1 MRRLDR
7 PYRPRGW
14 WRSRPWWPFV
24 LLGMCVLAAG
34 LALFLVLRFVVP
46 WIGGLFQSDIG
57 ENVLPLQSASPVV
70 DLSDKSREVLLT
82 GNNRSIGDPA
92 ILGDEIFFP
101 GGMDGTGKTLVAV
114 NVHNIMTKETT
125 RVEGI
130 QAKND
135 GILSLDV
142 NAQYIVYF
150 DSKDAGGGNIYAY
163 NRETQAVKELMRVP
177 YGWPQV
183 RVCGGFAVWMERTG
197 NVTEKLYLMDIE
209 TLELTT
215 LAVFSDSPF
224 GLSAPGV
231 GGGEVVWAE
240 PDPDRTEDSALGV
253 LKMLPLDGSRTA
265 PETYF
270 PEMFVYSPVTNG
282 RARAWMDSSLAD
294 GAGLY
299 LSVEG
304 NRPKKIAEGVQ
315 GFGLGENFLAF
326 TQGGV
331 VWAYFF
337 RTDTLCR
344 VSPVGEYCFLGDV
357 GEHGLAWFNIT
368 DEVRE
373 RDILKYAVLD

>member
-150 DSKDAGGGNIYAY
+150 DSKDAGGGNIYA
-163 NRETQAVKELMRVP
+163 
-177 YGWPQV
+177 
-183 RVCGGFAVWMERTG
+183 
-197 NVTEKLYLMDIE
+197 
-209 TLELTT
+209 
-215 LAVFSDSPF
+215 
-224 GLSAPGV
+224 
-231 GGGEVVWAE
+231 
-240 PDPDRTEDSALGV
+240 
-253 LKMLPLDGSRTA
+253 
-265 PETYF
+265 
-270 PEMFVYSPVTNG
+270 
-282 RARAWMDSSLAD
+282 
-294 GAGLY
+294 
-299 LSVEG
+299 
-304 NRPKKIAEGVQ
+304 
-315 GFGLGENFLAF
+315 
-326 TQGGV
+326 
-331 VWAYFF
+331 
-337 RTDTLCR
+337 
-344 VSPVGEYCFLGDV
+344 
-357 GEHGLAWFNIT
+357 
-368 DEVRE
+368 
-373 RDILKYAVLD
+373 